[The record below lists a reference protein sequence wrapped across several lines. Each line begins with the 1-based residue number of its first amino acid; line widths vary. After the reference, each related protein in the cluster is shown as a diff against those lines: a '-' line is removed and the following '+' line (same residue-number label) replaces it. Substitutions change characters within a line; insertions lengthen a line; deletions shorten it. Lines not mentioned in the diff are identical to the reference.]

1 MFKFRVWDKIEKHMY
16 QSEDVLCLKQ
26 ENGEFVAC
34 VRDRKSGA
42 YEKIL
47 KKGEHEIY
55 LYTQID
61 DRNGKEIYENAIIK
75 GPKDLGHV
83 LYSKGSFRVQWKK
96 YDEYSDLYDMAA
108 NIEVVGSIQED
119 LKLLEVAR

>member
-16 QSEDVLCLKQ
+16 QSEDVLCLKLKK
-26 ENGEFVAC
+26 GEFGAC
-34 VRDRKSGA
+34 VRDRNNGA

-61 DRNGKEIYENAIIK
+61 DKNGEEIYENAIVK
-75 GPKDLGHV
+75 GPKGLAHV
-83 LYSKGSFRVQWKK
+83 LYKNGSFRIQWKE
-96 YDEYSDLYDMAA
+96 YGYSDLYDSAGR
-108 NIEVVGSIQED
+108 IEVVGSVQEN
-119 LKLLEVAR
+119 LKLLEVK